1 MPQTNLPLDAD
12 RLWAD
17 VMALAE
23 ITDPARP
30 YTRRSF
36 TALFLEG
43 RAWLAQKF
51 TEAGLTTRIDTAG
64 NLIGR
69 LEGKDPA
76 LGVITIGSHS
86 DTVPSGGRFDG
97 IAGVATGLEI
107 VRALRDAG
115 IRLEH
120 TIEIIDFLAE
130 EPSEYGLSCVG
141 SRGVTGLLDAKM
153 LALTEP
159 GGEPLRDALRRVGGD
174 PDRLIEARRDDIRA
188 YLELHI
194 EQGIVLES
202 QSLDVGIVTSIV
214 GIRRIEIVFQG
225 EADHAGTTP
234 MGLRHDALVAA
245 AQTVCLVRRLA
256 ENLAIEGSDYFV
268 ATVGI
273 LTVEPSASN
282 IVPGRARLIID
293 ARTTN
298 PALTQR
304 FVETIDRESLTYAA
318 AARVVRASFETLS
331 DGSPVTCDAT
341 LRSAL
346 REGARDL
353 GLSYSDL
360 PSGAGHDA
368 VFMSRI
374 CPSAMVF
381 VPCRAGKSHAPEE
394 WADRDAIAAGAAV
407 IYQALTATDR
417 CLAQNARS
425 GVHSR
430 FAGDTCHCEG
440 LLRRPRPP
448 KLEERRRKQ
457 SSLSVGQRSSGL
469 LRGASHR
476 VPGRFSRVDLLDR
489 RNNV

>member
-1 MPQTNLPLDAD
+1 MPKTNLPLDAC

-17 VMALAE
+17 VMVLAD

-36 TALFLEG
+36 TDLFLQG
-43 RAWLAQKF
+43 RAWLTQRF
-51 TEAGLTTRIDTAG
+51 IEAGLTTRIDTSG

-69 LEGKDPA
+69 LEGKNPA
-76 LGVITIGSHS
+76 LGVIAIGSHS

-107 VRALRDAG
+107 VRALHDAG
-115 IRLEH
+115 VRLEH
-120 TIEIIDFLAE
+120 SIEVIDFLAE

-141 SRGVTGLLDAKM
+141 SRGMTGLLDDRM
-153 LALTEP
+153 LGLTEP
-159 GGEPLRDALRRVGGD
+159 GGEVLRDALRRVGGD
-174 PDRLIEARRDDIRA
+174 PDRLGLARRDDIKA
-188 YLELHI
+188 FLELHI
-194 EQGIVLES
+194 EQGIQLES

-214 GIRRIEIVFQG
+214 GIRRIEVVFQG

-234 MGLRHDALVAA
+234 LELRHDALVAA
-245 AQTVCLVRRLA
+245 AAMVTSVRREA
-256 ENLAIEGSDYFV
+256 EALDAEGEDYFV

-282 IVPGRARLIID
+282 IVPGRARLVID

-298 PALTQR
+298 PALTRR
-304 FVETIDRESLTYAA
+304 FVEAIDRDSLVHAT
-318 AARVVRASFETLS
+318 AARVSRVAFETLS
-331 DGSPVTCDAT
+331 DGAPAACDPD

-353 GLSYSDL
+353 GLGEADL

-368 VFMSRI
+368 AFMSRI

-394 WADRDAIAAGAAV
+394 WADREAIAAGAAV
-407 IYQALTATDR
+407 VYQAIKA
-417 CLAQNARS
+417 
-425 GVHSR
+425 
-430 FAGDTCHCEG
+430 
-440 LLRRPRPP
+440 
-448 KLEERRRKQ
+448 
-457 SSLSVGQRSSGL
+457 
-469 LRGASHR
+469 
-476 VPGRFSRVDLLDR
+476 LDR
-489 RNNV
+489 SLRA

>member
-1 MPQTNLPLDAD
+1 MRTNLPLNAD

-17 VMALAE
+17 IMALAE

-36 TALFLEG
+36 TPLFLEG
-43 RAWLAQKF
+43 RTWLAQCF
-51 TEAGLTTRIDTAG
+51 AAAGLATRIDTAG

-69 LEGKDPA
+69 LEGRNPA
-76 LGVITIGSHS
+76 LGVIAIGSHS

-97 IAGVATGLEI
+97 IAGVAAGLEI
-107 VRALRDAG
+107 VRALRESG
-115 IRLEH
+115 TRLDH

-141 SRGVTGLLDAKM
+141 SRGMTGALDGGM
-153 LALTEP
+153 LSLTGP
-159 GGEPLRDALRRVGGD
+159 GGETLRDALRRVGGD
-174 PDRLIEARRDDIRA
+174 PDQLDQARRDDIKA
-188 YLELHI
+188 FLELHI

-202 QSLDVGIVTSIV
+202 RSLDVGIVTSIV

-234 MGLRHDALVAA
+234 LGLRHDALVAA
-245 AQTVCLVRRLA
+245 AATVSSVRGVAEKLA
-256 ENLAIEGSDYFV
+256 AEGPDYFV

-282 IVPGRARLIID
+282 VVPGRSRLVID

-298 PALTQR
+298 PALTKS
-304 FVETIDRESLTYAA
+304 FVEAIDRESLEHAA
-318 AARVVRASFETLS
+318 AARVQRASFETLS
-331 DGSPVTCDAT
+331 DGAPAACDPE

-346 REGARDL
+346 RESARDL
-353 GLSYSDL
+353 GLEESDL

-368 VFMSRI
+368 AFMSRI

-394 WADRDAIAAGAAV
+394 WASRDAIAAGAAV
-407 IYQALTATDR
+407 IYQAVMA
-417 CLAQNARS
+417 
-425 GVHSR
+425 
-430 FAGDTCHCEG
+430 
-440 LLRRPRPP
+440 
-448 KLEERRRKQ
+448 
-457 SSLSVGQRSSGL
+457 
-469 LRGASHR
+469 
-476 VPGRFSRVDLLDR
+476 LDR
-489 RNNV
+489 SIAQKGRAAAR

>member
-1 MPQTNLPLDAD
+1 MTQTNLPLDAD

-23 ITDPARP
+23 ITDPERP

-36 TALFLEG
+36 TTLFLEG
-43 RAWLAQKF
+43 RTWLAQKF
-51 TEAGLTTRIDTAG
+51 TEAGLTVRIDTAG

-69 LEGKDPA
+69 LEGSNPA
-76 LGVITIGSHS
+76 LGVIAIGSHS

-107 VRALRDAG
+107 VRALRDSG
-115 IRLEH
+115 IQTGH

-141 SRGVTGLLDAKM
+141 SRGMAGLLDDRM
-153 LALTEP
+153 LGLVEP
-159 GGEPLRDALRRVGGD
+159 GGETLRDGLRRVGGD
-174 PDRLIEARRDDIRA
+174 PDRLDQARRDDIKA
-188 YLELHI
+188 FLELHI

-234 MGLRHDALVAA
+234 LGLRHDALVAA
-245 AQTVCLVRRLA
+245 AATVSSVRRIA
-256 ENLAIEGSDYFV
+256 EGLDAEGTDYFV

-282 IVPGRARLIID
+282 IVPGRSRLIVD

-298 PALTQR
+298 PVLTKR
-304 FVETIDRESLTYAA
+304 FVGAIDRESLEHAA
-318 AARVVRASFETLS
+318 AARVARASFETLS
-331 DGSPVTCDAT
+331 DGAPAACDPE

-346 REGARDL
+346 REGVRDL
-353 GLSYSDL
+353 GLGETDL

-368 VFMSRI
+368 AFMSRI
-374 CPSAMVF
+374 GPSAMVF

-394 WADRDAIAAGAAV
+394 WADREAIAAGAAV
-407 IYQALTATDR
+407 IYQAVKALDIS
-417 CLAQNARS
+417 LARK
-425 GVHSR
+425 V
-430 FAGDTCHCEG
+430 AG
-440 LLRRPRPP
+440 
-448 KLEERRRKQ
+448 
-457 SSLSVGQRSSGL
+457 
-469 LRGASHR
+469 
-476 VPGRFSRVDLLDR
+476 
-489 RNNV
+489 

>member
-1 MPQTNLPLDAD
+1 MAQTNLPLDAD

-43 RAWLAQKF
+43 RAWLARRF
-51 TEAGLTTRIDTAG
+51 SEAGLAVRIDTAG

-69 LEGKDPA
+69 LEGTNPA
-76 LGVITIGSHS
+76 LGVIAIGSHS

-115 IRLEH
+115 LQTGH

-141 SRGVTGLLDAKM
+141 SRGMAGLLDGRM
-153 LALTEP
+153 LGLTEP

-174 PDRLIEARRDDIRA
+174 PDRLDRARRDDIRA
-188 YLELHI
+188 FLELHI

-202 QSLDVGIVTSIV
+202 RSLDVGIVTSIV

-234 MGLRHDALVAA
+234 LGLRHDALVAA
-245 AQTVCLVRRLA
+245 AATVSSVRRIAEGLA
-256 ENLAIEGSDYFV
+256 GEGPDYFV

-282 IVPGRARLIID
+282 IVPGRSRLIID

-298 PALTQR
+298 PALTER
-304 FVETIDRESLTYAA
+304 FVEAIDRESLEHAA
-318 AARVVRASFETLS
+318 AARVRRASFETLS
-331 DGSPVTCDAT
+331 DGAPAACDPQ

-346 REGARDL
+346 RQGALDL
-353 GLSYSDL
+353 GLGYSDL

-368 VFMSRI
+368 AFMSRI

-394 WADRDAIAAGAAV
+394 WADREAIAAGAAV
-407 IYQALTATDR
+407 IYQAVKA
-417 CLAQNARS
+417 
-425 GVHSR
+425 
-430 FAGDTCHCEG
+430 
-440 LLRRPRPP
+440 
-448 KLEERRRKQ
+448 
-457 SSLSVGQRSSGL
+457 
-469 LRGASHR
+469 
-476 VPGRFSRVDLLDR
+476 LDR
-489 RNNV
+489 SLVRKEAAAAG